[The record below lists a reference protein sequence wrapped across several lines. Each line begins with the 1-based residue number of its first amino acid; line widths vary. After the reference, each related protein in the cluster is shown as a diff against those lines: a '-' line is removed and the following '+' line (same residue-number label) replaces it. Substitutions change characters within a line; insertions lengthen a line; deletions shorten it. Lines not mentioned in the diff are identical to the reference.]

1 MNHCQLLDQ
10 LNSQIELVTGKIQK
24 IYTTD
29 GARCNTMDDIKG
41 GGNYVLV
48 ANDDPFIKTQ
58 YNKMALKPS
67 TTSRGLQ
74 GHTLRNDFIKRI
86 RPITQRRLRRQTTHN
101 DNASLVEEASIEAP
115 TRLKTT
121 KSKKEVKLE
130 DEEMETEREEVPAP
144 SRKLG
149 MALFTGFFY

>member
-1 MNHCQLLDQ
+1 MLDQ

-29 GARCNTMDDIKG
+29 GSRCNTIEEIKG

-58 YNKMALKPS
+58 YNKMALKVS
-67 TTSRGLQ
+67 TANRGLQ

-86 RPITQRRLRRQTTHN
+86 RPITQRRLRRQTALN
-101 DNASLVEEASIEAP
+101 DNASIAEDASIEAP

-130 DEEMETEREEVPAP
+130 DEGMETEREEQPAP

-149 MALFTGFFY
+149 MIHKHICVII